1 MRPFKPVQ
9 LVSIFNFLVAIAAL
23 TICLQW
29 LTQSPTIAKSE
40 KELIERFIQADVI
53 VIVRERIRITQT
65 ILEALPKLK
74 LISLVGRHSKMIDFE
89 ACTKLGIPVAH
100 GVGSSPLAPAELTLA
115 LIFAA
120 RRNVVLEASRMQAG
134 QFPITLSHRIH
145 GSTLGIFGLGVIGE
159 IVAKS
164 AQAIG
169 MQIVVW
175 GRKAS
180 LDKAKSLGYGV
191 ADSKESFF
199 SSADVISLHLRYSK
213 ETQGIVQES
222 DLALMKPT
230 ALIVNTARAE
240 LIASGALENALNAGR
255 PGFAAVDVYENEPY
269 AGTYVP
275 LKYYGVDNFVQA
287 MMMETRADTFLDEK
301 LEFHAGSKTVIDSL
315 SSLIVGA
322 QLLK

>member
-1 MRPFKPVQ
+1 MKV
-9 LVSIFNFLVAIAAL
+9 VIADDYQNCARSL
-23 TICLQW
+23 KCFTYLKDHDVT
-29 LTQSPTIAKSE
+29 LYVEPAKSE

-53 VIVRERIRITQT
+53 VIVRERIRITQA

-100 GVGSSPLAPAELTLA
+100 GVSSSPFAPAELTLA

-164 AQAIG
+164 AQAMG

-240 LIASGALENALNAGR
+240 LIASGALENALNLGR
-255 PGFAAVDVYENEPY
+255 PGFAAVDVYENEPILD
-269 AGTYVP
+269 GKHP
-275 LKYYGVDNFVQA
+275 LLKMPNVICMPHLGWADH
-287 MMMETRADTFLDEK
+287 DTFEMYFGEAFEQVHLFANNLPLRLANPNVLNK
-301 LEFHAGSKTVIDSL
+301 
-315 SSLIVGA
+315 
-322 QLLK
+322 